1 MLQLCG
7 FSASNY
13 YNKVK
18 LALLEKGVAFEEKLA
33 WLGET
38 DPSASPLGKV
48 PYMITPQG
56 PLSESAV
63 MLEYIEAAHPQH
75 PLLPADPFAAA
86 KVRELCLYLDLHLE
100 LVARNLYPQAFFGG
114 KVSDNV
120 RDRNMAQLEKSSK
133 ALGQLARWS
142 PFIAGEQFS
151 LADCTAIVHLPL
163 ISAASKIVGGR
174 DVLADL
180 PVRDYL
186 ARMGERPTVQK
197 LQADRKS
204 STADMMARN
213 ATRSA
218 AAAATAA

>member
-18 LALLEKGVAFEEKLA
+18 LALLEKGVAFEEELA

-38 DPSASPLGKV
+38 DPAASPLGKV
-48 PYMITPQG
+48 PYLRTQQG
-56 PLSESAV
+56 ALSESAV
-63 MLEYIEAAHPQH
+63 ILEYIEAAHPAQ

-114 KVSDNV
+114 KVSDGV
-120 RDRNMAQLEKSSK
+120 RDRTMVQLDKNAR

-142 PFIAGEQFS
+142 PFIAGEQFT
-151 LADCTAIVHLPL
+151 LADCCAIAHLPL
-163 ISAASKIVGGR
+163 VSAASKVVGGR

-186 ARMGERPTVQK
+186 ARMGERPAVQQM
-197 LQADRKS
+197 QADRKS
-204 STADMMARN
+204 NTAQLLARMVPK
-213 ATRSA
+213 
-218 AAAATAA
+218 